1 MDRRAIDRFRKN
13 RGALVGAALV
23 VLVVVF
29 SFGAPLLSSHSP
41 NVPDFELGRGPY
53 GTPGPPTRVH
63 WLGTDTIF
71 RDLLVRLAHG
81 GRLSLEVAFVAT
93 TIAVTIGTA
102 VGITSGYFKGTRVR
116 LDAIA
121 DLVAAPIALAA
132 GLGFLL
138 GAPITA
144 FRLIGFAGWLI
155 VASTLLRGAST
166 AHALLRARASVL
178 TIELLDGAFAVTLA
192 TLLVKRGLA
201 ALGDHRIALSVL
213 GFGFASMLARGAL
226 ERRRTAELPA
236 PRVDLD
242 DVAMRVVDVLLA
254 FPFLLLVMAL
264 GAAVDRT
271 SEATIFLVLGL
282 TAWTGTAR
290 VIRGKTLQIRE
301 LEFITAS
308 RALGQST
315 GAILLRHVLPNVIG
329 VAIVL
334 ATNSVAGMIV
344 AEAALSFLGMS
355 LPPPA
360 ASWGRMLDDGRPYY
374 SVAPWLLLAPAVA
387 ILIAVLGFNL
397 LGEGLRDAF
406 DPKDA

>member
-1 MDRRAIDRFRKN
+1 MDRRAIDRFRRN
-13 RGALVGAALV
+13 RGALVGA
-23 VLVVVF
+23 VLVALIVVF
-29 SFGAPLLSSHSP
+29 SFGAPLLSSHAP

-53 GTPGPPTRVH
+53 GTPGAPSRVH

-71 RDLLVRLAHG
+71 RDLLVRLAYG

-93 TIAVTIGTA
+93 TISVTIGTA
-102 VGITSGYFKGTRVR
+102 IGIASGYFKGTRVR

-121 DLVAAPIALAA
+121 DAIAIPTLVGAALA
-132 GLGFLL
+132 GVL
-138 GAPITA
+138 GAPVTG
-144 FRLIGFAGWLI
+144 FRLLGFAAWLFAGAC
-155 VASTLLRGAST
+155 VARLGIAT
-166 AHALLRARASVL
+166 HALVRTPRA
-178 TIELLDGAFAVTLA
+178 LLAIDALD
-192 TLLVKRGLA
+192 A
-201 ALGDHRIALSVL
+201 ALGVFCVFLLRRALGAFGDHRTTLVFVGLSLASLTMRAL
-213 GFGFASMLARGAL
+213 F
-226 ERRRTAELPA
+226 ERRRAAVLAA
-236 PRVDLD
+236 PRIDLD
-242 DVAMRVVDVLLA
+242 DAAMRVVDVLLA

-301 LEFITAS
+301 LEFVTAS

-315 GAILLRHVLPNVIG
+315 PAILVRHVLPNVVG

-374 SVAPWLLLAPAVA
+374 AVAPWLLIAPAIA
-387 ILIAVLGFNL
+387 ILVAVLGFNL

>member
-1 MDRRAIDRFRKN
+1 MDRRAIDRFRRN

-23 VLVVVF
+23 ALIVVF
-29 SFGAPLLSSHSP
+29 SFGAPLLSSHAP

-53 GTPGPPTRVH
+53 GTPGAPSRVH

-71 RDLLVRLAHG
+71 RDLLVRLAYG

-102 VGITSGYFKGTRVR
+102 IGITSGYFKGTRVR

-121 DLVAAPIALAA
+121 DAVAVPAVLGA
-132 GLGFLL
+132 GLVGVLGASVTGFRLL
-138 GAPITA
+138 GFAAWLLAGACVT
-144 FRLIGFAGWLI
+144 RLAI
-155 VASTLLRGAST
+155 VT
-166 AHALLRARASVL
+166 HALVRSRRALLASDA
-178 TIELLDGAFAVTLA
+178 LD
-192 TLLVKRGLA
+192 A
-201 ALGDHRIALSVL
+201 ALGVFCLFLFRRALGAFGDHETTLVFVGLSLASLSMRAL
-213 GFGFASMLARGAL
+213 F
-226 ERRRTAELPA
+226 ERRRATVLPA
-236 PRVDLD
+236 PRIDLD

-301 LEFITAS
+301 LEFVTAS

-315 GAILLRHVLPNVIG
+315 PAILVRHVLPNVVG

-374 SVAPWLLLAPAVA
+374 SVAPWLLIAPAIA
-387 ILIAVLGFNL
+387 ILVAVLGFNL

>member
-1 MDRRAIDRFRKN
+1 
-13 RGALVGAALV
+13 VGAALV
-23 VLVVVF
+23 ALVIVF
-29 SFGAPLLSSHSP
+29 SFAAPLLVAHHP

-71 RDLLVRLAHG
+71 RDLLVRLAYG

-93 TIAVTIGTA
+93 TISVIIGTA
-102 VGITSGYFKGTRVR
+102 IGITSGYFKGTRVR
-116 LDAIA
+116 LDALGDSFA
-121 DLVAAPIALAA
+121 AALLVSSGAAAS
-132 GLGFLL
+132 F
-138 GAPITA
+138 GASVTA
-144 FRLIGFAGWLI
+144 FRLVGFAAWL
-155 VASTLLRGAST
+155 VVLGSTLRLFIT
-166 AHALLRARASVL
+166 VHAALRAR
-178 TIELLDGAFAVTLA
+178 GA
-192 TLLVKRGLA
+192 LLVSDGVDALFAAGLLVHVQRHGLA
-201 ALGDHRIALSVL
+201 ALGDHRVALGVVGIGVVSSVVR
-213 GFGFASMLARGAL
+213 AVS
-226 ERRRTAELPA
+226 ERRRIAVLPA

-301 LEFITAS
+301 LEFVTAS
-308 RALGQST
+308 RALGQPTAS
-315 GAILLRHVLPNVIG
+315 ILVLHILPNVVG

-374 SVAPWLLLAPAVA
+374 SVAPWLLIAPAVA
-387 ILIAVLGFNL
+387 ILVAVLGFNL